1 MKELQIV
8 DTVVYGSRNYGT
20 ETPTSDYDYKVIYVP
35 SMRDMLL
42 GKKFKIFKKR
52 YDAYGVQI
60 TDINCSMPGHG
71 SEYEYI
77 PLQTLIKDYTKGQT
91 YAAEVMFALI
101 ANPDHKLHDLAKEV
115 VASFRVT
122 DVLSMVGFAKK
133 QTMDYISRVRRLV
146 DVKSIV
152 KFLNAK
158 IALGKPHA
166 KLCEFIDEIPEK
178 FHIIMD
184 KDVKPY
190 RGIYVAGRQYS
201 ERTSIS
207 DVCTSLTI
215 IRDDYGQRVVDAI
228 GSGNID
234 WKSISA
240 AIRCYEQAIE
250 LYHTNHIAF
259 PRKNAEYLLA
269 VKQGKIP
276 FDEVKPVLEELSD
289 RVDSIVVDDP
299 GYTDEQ
305 VDDFVVEKLQAYL

>member
-1 MKELQIV
+1 MQELQIV

-42 GKKFKIFKKR
+42 GKKFKIFKNR
-52 YDAYGVQI
+52 FDSAGVPI
-60 TDINCSMPGHG
+60 TDNHCSMPDGG
-71 SEYEYI
+71 AEYEYI
-77 PLQTLIKDYTKGQT
+77 PLQTFIKDYTKGQT

-101 ANPDHKLHDLAKEV
+101 ANPEHKLHSLAKEV
-115 VASFRVT
+115 VGSFRVT

-133 QTMDYISRVRRLV
+133 QTMDYISRARRLV
-146 DVKSIV
+146 DVKMMV
-152 KFLNAK
+152 DFLNSK

-166 KLCEFIDEIPEK
+166 KLCEFIDEVPEK

-207 DVCTSLTI
+207 DICASLTI
-215 IRDDYGQRVVDAI
+215 IRDDYGQRVVEAI

-240 AIRCYEQAIE
+240 AVRCYEQAIE
-250 LYHTNHIAF
+250 LYQTNHITF
-259 PRKNAEYLLA
+259 PRKNAEYLLE

-276 FDEVKPVLEELSD
+276 FDEVKPVLEELAD
-289 RVDSIVVDDP
+289 RVDSIVVGDP
-299 GYTDEQ
+299 IYTEEQ
-305 VDDFVVEKLQAYL
+305 VDDFIVEKLQAYL

>member
-42 GKKFKIFKKR
+42 GKKFKIFKNR
-52 YDAYGVQI
+52 FDADGVQI
-60 TDINCSMPGHG
+60 KDILCSMPDCGA
-71 SEYEYI
+71 EYEYI

-101 ANPDHKLHDLAKEV
+101 ANPGHKLHDLAKEV
-115 VASFRVT
+115 VESFRVT

-133 QTMDYISRVRRLV
+133 QTMDYISRARRLV

-152 KFLNAK
+152 EFLNTK

-166 KLCEFIDEIPEK
+166 KLCEFIDEVPEK

-207 DVCTSLTI
+207 DVCASLTI
-215 IRDDYGQRVVDAI
+215 IRDDYGQRVVEAI

-250 LYHTNHIAF
+250 LYQTNHIEF
-259 PRKNAEYLLA
+259 PRKNAEYLLE

-276 FDEVKPVLEELSD
+276 FDVVKPVLEELAD
-289 RVDSIVVDDP
+289 RVDSIVVGEP
-299 GYTDEQ
+299 GYTEEQ
-305 VDDFVVEKLQAYL
+305 VDDFIVEKLHAYL